1 MWVFIVLDLFFS
13 KRNDLKNLRFEIE
26 RSLQLLSIQYALTA
40 AAATTAFG
48 RFVCS
53 YINDL
58 YLYKRNVV
66 VNVLM
71 FYTMSP
77 RASTVRAK
85 ITTDTNPYARYT
97 YLYIS
102 DSV

>member
-1 MWVFIVLDLFFS
+1 M
-13 KRNDLKNLRFEIE
+13 E

-40 AAATTAFG
+40 AAAATAFG
-48 RFVCS
+48 RLVCS

-66 VNVLM
+66 NVLM
-71 FYTMSP
+71 FYTTSQ

-97 YLYIS
+97 YLNIS